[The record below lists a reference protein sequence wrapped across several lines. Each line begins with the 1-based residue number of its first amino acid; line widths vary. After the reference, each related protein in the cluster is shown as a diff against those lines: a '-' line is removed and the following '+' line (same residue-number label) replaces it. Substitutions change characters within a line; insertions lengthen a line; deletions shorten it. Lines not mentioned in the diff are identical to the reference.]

1 MAIIGLSINLPL
13 ETAMARS
20 KLVTPLVL
28 HAIKYFDAAARNC
41 SFTRAAEE
49 LHVTQGAISQ
59 QIKGLEE
66 QIGVKLFNRLPKGLV
81 LTTEGER
88 LYGLVTRLLQDLEDE
103 LQSIQPHASARPLVI
118 RSSPSFSMMWLMPR
132 LSGFSEHN
140 RDIEIRLRGELFG
153 MTAARM
159 AAEEVDALILYGYRP
174 SVADLHVVP
183 LMDEYLMPVAT
194 PECLSRH
201 KELSTVADV
210 ASCTLLHD
218 DSPWEGAPSYAEWI
232 EWMQEASGDRS
243 EELAQSARHGHQFNL
258 SQLAINAALLG
269 QGVAMSRVSL
279 VTEELGRG
287 QLVPAFARAVRAS
300 AQYFLV
306 LNPNAVNQRAIA
318 LFRDWIVDEC
328 ERFVIR
334 RSALLAGLCDGA

>member
-1 MAIIGLSINLPL
+1 
-13 ETAMARS
+13 MARS

-28 HAIKYFDAAARNC
+28 HAIKYFEAAARNC

-49 LHVTQGAISQ
+49 LHVTQGAVSQ

-66 QIGVKLFNRLPKGLV
+66 QIGVKLFSRLPKGLA

-88 LYGLVTRLLQDLEDE
+88 LYGMVTRLLQDLETE
-103 LQSIQPHASARPLVI
+103 LHAIQPNASSRPLVI

-153 MTAARM
+153 MSAARM
-159 AAEEVDALILYGYRP
+159 AAEEVDALVLYGHRP
-174 SVADLHVVP
+174 SASDLHVVP
-183 LMDEYLMPVAT
+183 LMDEYLLPVAT
-194 PECLSRH
+194 PQFLSQG
-201 KELSTVADV
+201 KPPATASEV

-218 DSPWEGAPSYAEWI
+218 DSPWEGAPSYAEWA
-232 EWMQEASGDRS
+232 EWIQGATESRS
-243 EELAQSARHGHQFNL
+243 EELAQSVRHGHQFNL

-279 VTEELGRG
+279 VAEELGRR
-287 QLVPAFARAVRAS
+287 QLVPAFSRAVRAS

-306 LNPNAVNQRAIA
+306 LNPHAGNQPAMELFEDWLLTECARFVAQRA
-318 LFRDWIVDEC
+318 E
-328 ERFVIR
+328 
-334 RSALLAGLCDGA
+334 LLAALCKTA